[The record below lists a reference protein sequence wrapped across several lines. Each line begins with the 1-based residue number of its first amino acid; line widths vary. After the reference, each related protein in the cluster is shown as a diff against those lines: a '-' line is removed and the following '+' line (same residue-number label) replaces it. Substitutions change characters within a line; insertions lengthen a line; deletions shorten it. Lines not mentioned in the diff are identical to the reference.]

1 MFRYFIA
8 LQYDGSNYHGW
19 QVQENAHSVQAE
31 INQALSTFLQQDM
44 MITGAG
50 RTDTGVH
57 ARQMFAH
64 FDLDQEV
71 DTQLLQ
77 FKLNALLPFDIACD
91 RVFPVPAETHARFSA
106 TSRTYEYW
114 ITKRKDPFLQNKA
127 WYFSGDLDLELM
139 NQGAAELLKH
149 TDFSCFSK
157 SHTDTY
163 TNDCD
168 LMFAEWKQTDDL
180 LIFTIRANR
189 FLRNMVRAIVGTL
202 VTLGQHKIS
211 LNDLTTIVESKDR
224 SNAGSSAPA
233 HGLYLTAVDYPR
245 EVFHG

>member
-1 MFRYFIA
+1 MYRYFIA

-31 INQALSTFLQQDM
+31 INKALSTFLQQDI

-57 ARQMFAH
+57 AKQMYAH
-64 FDLDQEV
+64 FDLEKEIDSQ
-71 DTQLLQ
+71 QLH

-91 RVFPVPAETHARFSA
+91 AVFQVPEDTHARFSA
-106 TSRTYEYW
+106 ISRTYEYW
-114 ITKRKDPFLQNKA
+114 ITQQKDPFLQNKA
-127 WYFSGDLDLELM
+127 WYFTADLDLDLM

-157 SHTDTY
+157 SHTDTF

-168 LMFAEWKQTDDL
+168 LMFAEWKQSGNIL
-180 LIFTIRANR
+180 VLTIQANR

-202 VTLGQHKIS
+202 IDLGQKKIS
-211 LNDLTTIVESKDR
+211 INDLKQIIESKDR
-224 SNAGSSAPA
+224 SNAGISVPA
-233 HGLYLTAVDYPR
+233 HGLYLVAIDYPK
-245 EVFHG
+245 EVIHG